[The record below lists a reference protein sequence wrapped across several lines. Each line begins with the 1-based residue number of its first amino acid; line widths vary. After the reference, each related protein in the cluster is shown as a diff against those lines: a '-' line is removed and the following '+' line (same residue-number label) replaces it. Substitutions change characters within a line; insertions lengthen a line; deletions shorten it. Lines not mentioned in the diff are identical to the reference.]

1 MARLPRLTLP
11 GIAHYVIQRGNNH
24 QPIFDDAQDYGTMRD
39 LMREMARRF
48 QVDVHAYVLLPTQF
62 HVLATPETEEA
73 LPLFMQSVGRSYVRY
88 FNNRHGRSGTLWEGR
103 YRSTVLEAPAYLLPC
118 MVVLETQPVAW
129 SLAPRAQDYAWSSYA
144 HNAGLQ
150 QDSLV
155 RSHAQ
160 YWSLANTPFAREA
173 AYQRAIEHGVSAS
186 VAEEILG
193 AAAKGWALGSP
204 DFVAQL
210 QHKTQRRLTRRR
222 PGRPVQ
228 ALAEDGAAVESTD
241 ATEHHAPHWGNP
253 VHIPFKY

>member
-11 GIAHYVIQRGNNH
+11 GVAHYVIQRGNNL

-62 HVLATPETEEA
+62 HVLATPETEEG
-73 LPLFMQSVGRSYVRY
+73 LPLFMQSMGRSYVRY
-88 FNNRHGRSGTLWEGR
+88 FNNRHHRSGTLWEGR

-129 SLAPRAQDYAWSSYA
+129 QLSAQAQDYAWSSYA

-173 AYQRAIEHGVSAS
+173 AYQRAIEHGVSSS
-186 VAEEILG
+186 VADEILS

-222 PGRPVQ
+222 PGRPVHAVPQ
-228 ALAEDGAAVESTD
+228 DGAPEQGPQPPASSAPNQGAKGES
-241 ATEHHAPHWGNP
+241 HP
-253 VHIPFKY
+253 VN